1 MLQEKLLVNCEY
13 IQAQR
18 NPDPQRT
25 RDLIAAI
32 EARLAQRP
40 DNLQYQFLLARY
52 STSLGD
58 YERAIAAYEQVVA
71 VDRSSPRVLAE
82 LAHALFLGNDNQMT
96 PRIASLAESAL
107 VLDPQETTALGLAG
121 IKDRKSTRLNSSH
134 VAIS

>member
-1 MLQEKLLVNCEY
+1 MLHMQQEKLLLDWED

-40 DNLQYQFLLARY
+40 DKLQYQFLLARY

-58 YERAIAAYEQVVA
+58 YERAIAAYEQAVA
-71 VDRSSPRVLAE
+71 VDRSSRRALAE
-82 LAHALFLGNDNQMT
+82 LAHALMLGSDNQMA
-96 PRIASLAESAL
+96 PRLAS
-107 VLDPQETTALGLAG
+107 
-121 IKDRKSTRLNSSH
+121 
-134 VAIS
+134 

>member
-1 MLQEKLLVNCEY
+1 MS
-13 IQAQR
+13 
-18 NPDPQRT
+18 D
-25 RDLIAAI
+25 I
-32 EARLAQRP
+32 EARLTQRL

-82 LAHALFLGNDNQMT
+82 LAQALFLGNDNQMS

-107 VLDPQETTALGLAG
+107 ALDPQETTALGLAG
-121 IKDRKSTRLNSSH
+121 INAFSQGDYQQ
-134 VAIS
+134 AE